1 MNRRIKKKKEKQRLE
16 KIELQRQ
23 QVIESMG
30 LLCLIAPQV
39 AKAWGEVML
48 AIINKIESIVNSI
61 DWEYVADKLIRLLKE
76 GNNNTDE

>member
-23 QVIESMG
+23 QIIESMG

-48 AIINKIESIVNSI
+48 SIINKIESIVNSI

-76 GNNNTDE
+76 GDNNTDE

>member
-30 LLCLIAPQV
+30 LPCLIAPQV
-39 AKAWGEVML
+39 VKAWGEVMI
-48 AIINKIESIVNSI
+48 ATINKIESTINSI
-61 DWEYVADKLIRLLKE
+61 DWEYVADELIRLLKE
-76 GNNNTDE
+76 GSNNTDE